1 MDSLLLYHV
10 EAPRS
15 VTIVIVI
22 SCQCDPSVSRHSDEQ
37 QQRKPNHC
45 DTLYPISR
53 CSFHLPCGLTALTK
67 KTKVGF
73 PRLTERRED
82 RPEKPDRRDLGY
94 RPRQS
99 PFKRKITTHRTS
111 RSARSRPKY
120 PPSSHPRHETQDHA
134 LRRRSR
140 PARERQY
147 TSSDVKVPSLL
158 SHGHAAREDLIGKDC
173 PS

>member
-1 MDSLLLYHV
+1 VDSLLLYHV

-120 PPSSHPRHETQDHA
+120 PPSSHPPRNPRPRPSTPVPS
-134 LRRRSR
+134 RSR
-140 PARERQY
+140 KAIYKQRRKGAIPAEPWSR
-147 TSSDVKVPSLL
+147 SP
-158 SHGHAAREDLIGKDC
+158 
-173 PS
+173 